1 MDLLHLRELASPMF
15 CMKEKKKW
23 LNEGK
28 WSTNVITKRT
38 GYIDYLT
45 DRGAGYVEHEA
56 SDGW

>member
-1 MDLLHLRELASPMF
+1 
-15 CMKEKKKW
+15 MKEKKKW